1 MCVRACV
8 RVCVSV
14 AAAHVPACECAYLCL
29 SACLCARAAGSAS
42 KVRTRSS
49 RSLAEVVDDGDAG
62 LEWSGVPVAVHS
74 VRPLPAHCF
83 EVGLSGSAG
92 RSLARIGGAVLARR
106 HGSARVRMMRGGPLC
121 AGMPSRASA
130 GLRPRHR
137 CRHAKSRISAR
148 AVGACH
154 RPPASMARRSLVSV
168 GVGRWNLPNG
178 FALQACAIECVQVDM
193 REHIFVPNKQE
204 QPRRRRPPSLLAARL
219 AAVRSP
225 LHFARVRHA
234 CGTGLAS
241 LSAQGQGMR
250 HVSHCTRT
258 RVVMRASPSA
268 ACAARDNAAAHLR
281 LFPPP
286 NIVVGKEV
294 RAFRACV
301 RSSSL
306 CPVLRCTP
314 SARQPGPCGV
324 LLEYPLC
331 TPLHDFRPPARPVRA
346 VRHGWV
352 RAAVQ
357 TTRDA
362 KFLERSRVG
371 T

>member
-106 HGSARVRMMRGGPLC
+106 HGSTRVRMVSGGPLC

-137 CRHAKSRISAR
+137 SRRAKSRISAH
-148 AVGACH
+148 AIGACH
-154 RPPASMARRSLVSV
+154 RPPAPVARRSLVSV

-178 FALQACAIECVQVDM
+178 FRPTGVCNRGCAGGHARAHLCAEQAGATTQAA
-193 REHIFVPNKQE
+193 
-204 QPRRRRPPSLLAARL
+204 PSLVAARL
-219 AAVRSP
+219 RCRPITVAFCTRSARLRHGAGVAQCTGP
-225 LHFARVRHA
+225 GHAARVTLHPNA
-234 CGTGLAS
+234 CRNACLA
-241 LSAQGQGMR
+241 
-250 HVSHCTRT
+250 VC
-258 RVVMRASPSA
+258 RVR
-268 ACAARDNAAAHLR
+268 CA
-281 LFPPP
+281 
-286 NIVVGKEV
+286 
-294 RAFRACV
+294 
-301 RSSSL
+301 
-306 CPVLRCTP
+306 
-314 SARQPGPCGV
+314 
-324 LLEYPLC
+324 
-331 TPLHDFRPPARPVRA
+331 
-346 VRHGWV
+346 
-352 RAAVQ
+352 
-357 TTRDA
+357 
-362 KFLERSRVG
+362 
-371 T
+371 